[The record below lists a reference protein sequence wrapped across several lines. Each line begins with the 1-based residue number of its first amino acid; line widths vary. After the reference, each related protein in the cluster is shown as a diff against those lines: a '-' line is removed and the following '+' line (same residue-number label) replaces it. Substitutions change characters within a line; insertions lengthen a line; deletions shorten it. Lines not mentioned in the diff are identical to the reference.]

1 SDIRMRVLGIAR
13 NGERH
18 AQHISAETRAFLQS
32 YVDGVN
38 AYVQDHTAD
47 HPVELR
53 IAGLVPKPWRVADLV
68 TLVHFV
74 HHTHATN
81 FKTEVVAQK
90 LIDQIGPERAREL
103 FPLLNNPDWPDSSV
117 RRQAAAPAP
126 ASEHT
131 AALGLDWD
139 HLLVRP
145 DTLNHQGLG
154 SNNWAVGPS
163 RSASGQAM
171 LANDP
176 HLDNRILPGM
186 WHPVGLFAPG
196 IQAVGAALPGVP
208 GILVGR
214 TQHVAFGVTNAY
226 GDVQDLYIETL
237 DPANPQH
244 YLDGGRSVPLGTVN
258 ETIRV
263 KDSAAP
269 GGVREHALTVRT
281 TKRGP
286 VISDHPGLGPKGDK
300 LLVLRSTDAEV
311 LGPVIGLEGFLTAPN
326 AAAFDA
332 EVQKIDLM
340 MFNFVFADAQG
351 AIGHRASGAVPIRAG
366 ADGSAPRL
374 PPADGGDDWIGFIP
388 KDRMPGQLN
397 PARAWVGTA

>member
-1 SDIRMRVLGIAR
+1 MVAVLVLALLAALAAYGLLRASGRAQVDGELKLSGLTAPVEVLRDGHGVPYIFAANTPDLFRAQGFVTAQHRLMQMELYRATWRGELAASFGEAALPSDIRMRVLGIAR

-18 AQHISAETRAFLQS
+18 AQRISPETRAFLQP

-53 IAGLVPKPWRVADLV
+53 IAGLVPQPWRVADLV

-74 HHTHATN
+74 HFTHATN

-90 LIDQIGPERAREL
+90 LIDQLGEARAREL
-103 FPLLNNPDWPDSSV
+103 FPLLSNPDWPATSLQ
-117 RRQAAAPAP
+117 RQAAVPKPA
-126 ASEHT
+126 AEQT

-196 IQAVGAALPGVP
+196 IQAVGAAPLPSMKS
-208 GILVGR
+208 L
-214 TQHVAFGVTNAY
+214 T
-226 GDVQDLYIETL
+226 
-237 DPANPQH
+237 PQ
-244 YLDGGRSVPLGTVN
+244 T
-258 ETIRV
+258 E
-263 KDSAAP
+263 
-269 GGVREHALTVRT
+269 RE
-281 TKRGP
+281 
-286 VISDHPGLGPKGDK
+286 
-300 LLVLRSTDAEV
+300 LLAT
-311 LGPVIGLEGFLTAPN
+311 
-326 AAAFDA
+326 
-332 EVQKIDLM
+332 
-340 MFNFVFADAQG
+340 G
-351 AIGHRASGAVPIRAG
+351 AISVLAR
-366 ADGSAPRL
+366 
-374 PPADGGDDWIGFIP
+374 WIS
-388 KDRMPGQLN
+388 
-397 PARAWVGTA
+397 ARALVAVAMERPPENSTQALIGKLPALARPR